1 MQKQKLI
8 ILIAGV
14 VLGLIAVVMVSSYI
28 KDMEKTS
35 KREAAKALEKLRD
48 NQAVVLVANRDI
60 PANTPIQG
68 SMVEASIVPREYVQP
83 QAATSLDRISGMLT
97 VAPISRGEQVSL
109 TKLASVGQTTKHRDL
124 SSLTPPGKR
133 AVSVI
138 AENISEV
145 SSLIRPGDN
154 IDLIAV
160 LSMPKEIEGKKVTEQ
175 TIIPAFQNVLILA
188 VGQETD
194 SSATLSKS
202 QKEKINQ
209 ITVALGP
216 TEASIMTF
224 LQDQGKIRISLR
236 SAQDSVVEKAQ
247 PVTWESVL
255 QYLPSLKPKEEPE
268 VETID
273 IYRGTNKGK
282 MPISQ

>member
-1 MQKQKLI
+1 VQKQRVI

-28 KDMEKTS
+28 KDMEKIS
-35 KREAAKALEKLRD
+35 RKEAAKALDKLRE
-48 NQAVVLVANRDI
+48 NQAVVLVASRDI
-60 PANTPIQG
+60 PVNTPIQG
-68 SMVEASIVPREYVQP
+68 TMLETSIVPREYVQP
-83 QAATSLDRISGMLT
+83 QAATSLDRISGMIT
-97 VAPISRGEQVSL
+97 IAPISRGEQISL
-109 TKLASVGQTTKHRDL
+109 TKLTSTGQVSKHRDL

-138 AENISEV
+138 AENINEV
-145 SSLIRPGDN
+145 SGLIRPGDN

-160 LSMPKEIEGKKVTEQ
+160 LSIPKEVEGKKVMEQ

-194 SSATLSKS
+194 LGASSKG
-202 QKEKINQ
+202 QREKINQ

-216 TEASIMTF
+216 TEANIMTF

-236 SAQDSVVEKAQ
+236 SSQDSQVEKAQ
-247 PVTWESVL
+247 PTTWDSVL
-255 QYLPSLKPKEEPE
+255 QYLPSLKPKEES
-268 VETID
+268 VESID
-273 IYRGTNKGK
+273 IIRGTNKGK
-282 MPISQ
+282 IPISQ